1 MQQNQTSALAGIKV
15 LDLSR
20 VLAGPWATQMLAD
33 FGAEVIKIEPPG
45 KGDDTRGWGPPFI
58 QGQQGCDA
66 AYFHTAN
73 RNKQSV
79 AIDFSKPEGQ
89 VLIHRLAAQSDVV
102 VENFK
107 VGGLAKY
114 GLDYDSLKTSNPGL
128 IYCSITGF
136 GQHGPMASQ
145 PGYDFMIQAMGGLM
159 SVTGEPDGSPM
170 KVGVALADILTGLYA
185 CNAIQ
190 AALLYRHS
198 TGLGQYIDLALLD
211 VQIACLAN
219 QAMNYLTTGQP
230 PNRFGN
236 AHPNIVPYQSFAT
249 ADGHIILAVGND
261 QQFARFC
268 SLPGCEAL
276 LGQPQYLTNAQR
288 VQHRE
293 TLVPLVAD
301 ILRQQSSQWWL
312 TNLEALSI
320 PCSPINNVGEAFAN
334 PQVQHRQMQRQFS
347 DKDGHTQPF
356 VGNPIQFSQSPVQ
369 YHSPPP
375 ALGQHSEQILRQ
387 RLGLTGEELT
397 HLAHLGVIN
406 APVSD

>member
-1 MQQNQTSALAGIKV
+1 MQNNQVSALAGIKV

-33 FGAEVIKIEPPG
+33 FGADVVKIEPPL

-58 QGQQGCDA
+58 QSEQSSDA

-79 AIDFSKPEGQ
+79 AIDFSKAEGQ
-89 VLIHRLAAQSDVV
+89 ALIRRLAAESDVL

-114 GLDYDSLKTSNPGL
+114 GLDYASLQALNPRL

-136 GQHGPMASQ
+136 GQSGPLASQ

-159 SVTGEPDGSPM
+159 SITGEPNGAPM

-190 AALLYRHS
+190 AALLYRHA
-198 TGLGQYIDLALLD
+198 TGLGQHIDLALLD
-211 VQIACLAN
+211 VQIASLAN
-219 QAMNYLTTGQP
+219 QAMNYLVSGESPT
-230 PNRFGN
+230 RLGN

-249 ADGHIILAVGND
+249 ADGHIILAIGND

-268 SLPGCEAL
+268 TLPGCESL
-276 LGQPQYLTNAQR
+276 LQQPEFSTNAQR
-288 VQHRE
+288 VKYRDQ
-293 TLVPLVAD
+293 LVPLLAQ
-301 ILRQQSSQWWL
+301 ILLTQPSDWWL
-312 TNLEALSI
+312 TQLEAQSV
-320 PCSPINNVGEAFAN
+320 PCGPINTLAGAFAN
-334 PQVQHRQMQRQFS
+334 PQVQHRQMQRQFT
-347 DKDGHTQPF
+347 GQNGQAQPF

-369 YHSPPP
+369 YNSPPP
-375 ALGQHSEQILRQ
+375 ALGQHTEFVLQQ
-387 RLGLTGEELT
+387 RLGLSEQDIA
-397 HLAHLGVIN
+397 HLAKLGVIN
-406 APVSD
+406 PQIQD